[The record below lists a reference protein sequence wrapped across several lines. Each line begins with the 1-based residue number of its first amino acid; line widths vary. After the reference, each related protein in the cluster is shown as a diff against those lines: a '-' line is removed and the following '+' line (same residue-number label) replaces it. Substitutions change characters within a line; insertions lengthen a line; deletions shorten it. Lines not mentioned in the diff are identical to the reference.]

1 MTVQD
6 LPTINA
12 GLNLLSTC
20 FLLLGY
26 INIKRGN
33 RDTHKKFMVSA
44 LVSSALF
51 LFFYLYYHSQVGSV
65 PYPYFNWTRPVYFTV
80 LIPHVLFAAGMIPF
94 ILMAVW
100 FAFRGQFEK
109 HRKIVHWL
117 WPVWMYVSISGV
129 VIYLMLYIL

>member
-33 RDTHKKFMVSA
+33 KDTHKKFMVSA

-80 LIPHVLFAAGMIPF
+80 LIPHVLLAAGMIPF

-117 WPVWMYVSISGV
+117 WPVWMYVSITGV
-129 VIYLMLYIL
+129 VIYLMLYIF